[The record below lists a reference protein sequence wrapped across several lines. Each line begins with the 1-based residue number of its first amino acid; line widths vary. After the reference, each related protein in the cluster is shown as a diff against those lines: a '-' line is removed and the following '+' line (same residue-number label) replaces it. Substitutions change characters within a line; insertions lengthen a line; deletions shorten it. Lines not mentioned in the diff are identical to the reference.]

1 MCTTLSIGRE
11 GSQQRRLEREENKG
25 KRGENEW
32 VQTEKVSAHP
42 SLPVLLSGG
51 SILSQQLNWYG
62 FVINVILEL
71 TNLIQQSYE
80 VGTLIHLPH
89 FFGW

>member
-11 GSQQRRLEREENKG
+11 GSQQRLLEREENKG

-51 SILSQQLNWYG
+51 SIITAAKLVSLC
-62 FVINVILEL
+62 
-71 TNLIQQSYE
+71 S
-80 VGTLIHLPH
+80 
-89 FFGW
+89 